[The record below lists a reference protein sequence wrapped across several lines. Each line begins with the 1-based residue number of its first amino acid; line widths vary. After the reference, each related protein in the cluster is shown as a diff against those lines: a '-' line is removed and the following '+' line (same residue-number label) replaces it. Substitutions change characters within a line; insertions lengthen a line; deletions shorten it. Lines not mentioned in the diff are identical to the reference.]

1 MRVGELYRSLRE
13 ACVDIYGEREASQI
27 GRIMVEELCGVSPIK
42 ITLEP
47 NREVE
52 VDNLATILEELSS
65 SRPMQYILGSAEF
78 FNLRFKVRE
87 GVLIPRPETEELVSL
102 IISQSG
108 EQPRVLDIGTGSG
121 AIAIS
126 IAHTLPKSQVSALDI
141 SSQALEV
148 ASENIHNIGVEVEL
162 IEGDALKGVENSI
175 EGSFDVVVSNPPY
188 IPQSDITAM
197 RANVVDYEPHQ
208 ALFVEDDDPLIFY
221 RKIATSSLTILKEG
235 GALYFEIYEKLAD
248 EVVDMMQRLGYH
260 QVSIV
265 KDINDKNRIV
275 WGKRS

>member
-1 MRVGELYRSLRE
+1 MYRSLRE